1 MNQEDG
7 VEAHY
12 PVVIEAPAIVDESL
26 LPPPPDVTTLPA
38 RPQAERRVYIRK
50 DVEIRRYG
58 LTDGCPGCIAIATKS
73 PPQPHNTA
81 CRTRIEGEMAKD
93 PDFKQRLQEARKR
106 RANAE
111 PTAAVVGADDPM
123 GVAGAFGGANGS
135 AGPGLVGAAPPGVAP
150 STGPTQKSRW

>member
-1 MNQEDG
+1 M
-7 VEAHY
+7 
-12 PVVIEAPAIVDESL
+12 PV
-26 LPPPPDVTTLPA
+26 

-81 CRTRIEGEMAKD
+81 CRTGIEGEMAKD

-106 RANAE
+106 RANTE
-111 PTAAVVGADDPM
+111 PTAATAVADDPM
-123 GVAGAFGGANGS
+123 GVAVVQALSVRHRQRRSSPALDSQRRTNKHPRRYQWKRLRLRAFPDPQS
-135 AGPGLVGAAPPGVAP
+135 KR
-150 STGPTQKSRW
+150 QKARRTEHMYIKD